1 MQFLTKIFGTKNDRE
16 IKALGP
22 RVAAINAL
30 ESQISSLS
38 DVELIARLQNLKEH
52 LTKACTDNS
61 KIAVN
66 SLLDP
71 HLHEVFAIVREAGKR
86 VLNMRH
92 YDVQL
97 IGGMTL
103 HNGKIA
109 EMKTGEGKTL
119 MATLPAVLNSLIGRG
134 VHIVTVN
141 DYLASRDADW
151 MGRIYRFLGLSVGVV
166 IPHVS
171 DQEKK
176 KAYQADITYG
186 QNNEFGFDY
195 LRDNMKFELDDYV
208 QRGHQFA
215 IVDEV
220 DSILIDE
227 ARTPLIISGPAEES
241 AEKYKLTNSIIPR
254 LRKDIDYSIDE
265 KSRAVMLTE
274 TGNEKA
280 EKLLGVEN
288 LYDPVNIE
296 TLHHLN
302 QALRAHS
309 IYKRDIDYVIERGEV
324 VIVDEHTGRLMHGR
338 RWSDG
343 LHQAI
348 EAKENVRVQAENQ
361 TMATIT
367 FQNYFRMYKKLS
379 GMTGTADTEAEEFAK
394 IYDLDVSVIPTNRNM
409 VRKDEQDQVYKTE
422 REKFDVIA
430 ADIQEAHSRQQP
442 VLVGTVS
449 VEKSEILSKK
459 LTKLGIGHHVL
470 NAKKHK
476 DEAGIISQAGRL
488 GAVTIATNM
497 AGRGTDIILG
507 GDPEFMARNAVAK
520 QLSESDEQ
528 IAEFA
533 FLSGRPDL
541 IVPEESKR
549 ELQEK
554 AIKLYAQELEKAEK
568 ICKDEK
574 QKVLSAGGLRIIGTE
589 RHESRRIDNQLRGRS
604 GRQGDPG
611 SSRFYLSLQD
621 DLMRIFG
628 SDKMISVM
636 ERLGMK
642 DGEPIEHPWVS
653 KSIANAQ
660 KRVEGFHFDSRKQLI
675 EYDDVMNQQRNA
687 VYSLRRQVLGGENIR
702 KLVFDLVEDTIV
714 NLVQIAC
721 PEKTSPNEW
730 KLQELCDDLFA
741 LTGVRVDPLTLPPN
755 RSDIMDKLY
764 QEMSSFYAKKE
775 KEVDVELIR
784 RVERLIYLQIIDQ
797 FWKDHLQA
805 MDHLREGIHFR
816 GYAQK
821 DPKQEYKKEGFVLF
835 NSMRFNMRHAVIE
848 RIFKA
853 EIRIGSRE
861 QLAADMAKLE
871 AMQKAAQ
878 EEMARRQKLGRGQNV
893 PAGPGAAPEPEAEPE
908 HKPNRAQRR
917 HLKA

>member
-1 MQFLTKIFGTKNDRE
+1 MQLITKIFGTKNDRE

-30 ESQISSLS
+30 ESQVSALS
-38 DVELIARLQNLKEH
+38 DVELVARLQNLKEH
-52 LTKACTDNS
+52 ITKSCIDNS

-66 SLLDP
+66 ALLDP
-71 HLHEVFAIVREAGKR
+71 HLHEVFAIVREASKR

-103 HNGKIA
+103 HSGRIA

-119 MATLPAVLNSLIGRG
+119 MATLPAVLNALTGRG

-151 MGRIYRFLGLSVGVV
+151 MGRIYRFLGLHVGVV
-166 IPHVS
+166 IPHIN

-176 KAYQADITYG
+176 KAYAADITYG

-227 ARTPLIISGPAEES
+227 ARTPLIISGPAEQS

-254 LRKDIDYSIDE
+254 LRKDVDFSVDE

-280 EKLLGVEN
+280 EKLLEVEN

-309 IYKRDIDYVIERGEV
+309 IYKRDIDYVIEHGEV

-348 EAKENVRVQAENQ
+348 EAKENVKVQAENQ

-394 IYDLDVSVIPTNRNM
+394 IYDLDVLVIPTNRNM
-409 VRKDEQDQVYKTE
+409 VRIDENDQVYKTE
-422 REKFDVIA
+422 REKFDIIA
-430 ADIQEAHSRQQP
+430 ADIEEAHKRHQP

-449 VEKSEILSKK
+449 VEKSEILAKK
-459 LTKLGIGHHVL
+459 LTRMGIGHHVL
-470 NAKKHK
+470 NAKKHR
-476 DEAGIISQAGRL
+476 DEAAIISQAGRL
-488 GAVTIATNM
+488 GSVTIATNM
-497 AGRGTDIILG
+497 AGRGTDIVLG
-507 GDPEFMARNAVAK
+507 GDAEFMARNAVAK

-541 IVPEESKR
+541 IVPEESRK
-549 ELQEK
+549 EFQEK
-554 AIKLYAQELEKAEK
+554 AIQLYAHELEKAEK
-568 ICKDEK
+568 ICKAEK
-574 QKVLSAGGLRIIGTE
+574 QKVLEAGGLRIIGTE

-628 SDKMISVM
+628 SDRMISVM

-642 DGEPIEHPWVS
+642 DAEPIEHPWVS

-714 NLVQIAC
+714 NLVQIAA

-730 KLQELCDDLFA
+730 KLKELCDDIFA
-741 LTGVRVDPLTLPPN
+741 LTGVKIEPLSLPLN
-755 RSDIMDKLY
+755 REEMMDKLY
-764 QEMSSFYAKKE
+764 QEMSSFYTRKE
-775 KEVDVELIR
+775 KEIDPELMR
-784 RVERLIYLQIIDQ
+784 RVERMIYLQIIDQ

-821 DPKQEYKKEGFVLF
+821 DPKQEYKKEGFILF
-835 NSMRFNMRHAVIE
+835 NSMRFGLRHAVLE

-853 EIRIGSRE
+853 EIRVGSRE
-861 QLAADMAKLE
+861 QLEQDMAKLE
-871 AMQKAAQ
+871 AMQRAAQ
-878 EEMARRQKLGRGQNV
+878 EEMKNRQKLGRGTGV
-893 PAGPGAAPEPEAEPE
+893 PEEKETPAES
-908 HKPNRAQRR
+908 KPNRQQRR
-917 HLKA
+917 NQR

>member
-1 MQFLTKIFGTKNDRE
+1 MQFLTKIFGTQNDRE
-16 IKALGP
+16 IKSLGP

-30 ESQISSLS
+30 ESQISALS
-38 DVELIARLQNLKEH
+38 DVELVARLQTLKEH
-52 LTKACTDNS
+52 LTRDCTDNS
-61 KIAVN
+61 KKAVN
-66 SLLDP
+66 ALLDP
-71 HLHEVFAIVREAGKR
+71 HLHEVFAIVREASKR

-92 YDVQL
+92 FDVQL
-97 IGGMTL
+97 MGGMAL
-103 HNGKIA
+103 NSGKIA

-134 VHIVTVN
+134 VHIVTTN

-151 MGRIYRFLGLSVGVV
+151 MGRIYRFLGLHVGVV

-176 KAYQADITYG
+176 KAYAADITYG

-195 LRDNMKFELDDYV
+195 LRDNMKFELEDYV

-254 LRKDIDYSIDE
+254 LRKDIDYSVDE

-280 EKLLGVEN
+280 EKLLAVEN
-288 LYDPVNIE
+288 LYDPANIE
-296 TLHHLN
+296 TLHHLT

-324 VIVDEHTGRLMHGR
+324 IIVDEHTGRLMHGR

-348 EAKENVRVQAENQ
+348 EAKENVRIQAENQ
-361 TMATIT
+361 TLATIT

-394 IYDLDVSVIPTNRNM
+394 IYDLDVLVIPTNRKM
-409 VRKDEQDQVYKTE
+409 IRQDENDQVYKTE
-422 REKFDVIA
+422 REKFDIIA
-430 ADIQEAHSRQQP
+430 ADIEASHKKHQP

-449 VEKSEILSKK
+449 VEKSEILAKK

-470 NAKKHK
+470 NAKKHR

-497 AGRGTDIILG
+497 AGRGTDIVLG
-507 GDPEFMARNAVAK
+507 GDPEFMARNAVAG

-533 FLSGRPDL
+533 FLSGKPEL
-541 IVPEESKR
+541 IVPEESKK
-549 ELQEK
+549 EFQEK
-554 AIKLYAQELEKAEK
+554 AIQLYAQELEKAEK
-568 ICKDEK
+568 ICKEEK
-574 QKVLSAGGLRIIGTE
+574 QKVLEAGGLRIIGTE

-642 DGEPIEHPWVS
+642 DAEPIEHPWVS

-687 VYSLRRQVLGGENIR
+687 IYSLRRQVLGGENIR
-702 KLVFDLVEDTIV
+702 KLVFDLVEDVII
-714 NLVQIAC
+714 NLVQIAA
-721 PEKTSPNEW
+721 PEKTSLGDW
-730 KLQELCDDLFA
+730 KLKELCEDLFSI
-741 LTGVRVDPLTLPPN
+741 TGVKIDEKSLPGS
-755 RSDIMDKLY
+755 REEIMDSVY
-764 QEMSSFYAKKE
+764 QQLSNFYTQKE
-775 KEVDVELIR
+775 KQVDAELIR

-797 FWKDHLQA
+797 FWKEHLQS

-821 DPKQEYKKEGFVLF
+821 DPKQEYKKEGFILF
-835 NSMRFNMRHAVIE
+835 NSMRFRLRHAVLE

-861 QLAADMAKLE
+861 QLEKDMARLE
-871 AMQKAAQ
+871 AMQNAAKA
-878 EEMARRQKLGRGQNV
+878 EMERRQKTISSS
-893 PAGPGAAPEPEAEPE
+893 E
-908 HKPNRAQRR
+908 NRNYDKLTSSEQKLNRQQRR
-917 HLKA
+917 GKR